1 MATIHTVC
9 QAFIVKENY
18 DTIVKMWTED
28 EEVRFMVLSKLVRA
42 HTERTEAQ
50 YATITIDCDMV
61 VAVQESP

>member
-9 QAFIVKENY
+9 QAFIVKESY

-28 EEVRFMVLSKLVRA
+28 EEVRFMVLSKLVRVEGA
-42 HTERTEAQ
+42 ENR